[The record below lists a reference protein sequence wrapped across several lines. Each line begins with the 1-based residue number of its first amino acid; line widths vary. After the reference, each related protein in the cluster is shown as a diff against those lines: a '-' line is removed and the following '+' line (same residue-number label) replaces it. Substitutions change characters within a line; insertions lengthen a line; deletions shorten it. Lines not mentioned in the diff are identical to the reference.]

1 MIIDEYLAEIH
12 EALGNPTATK
22 PVPPERYDQFA
33 GIFPPLLLRMWQ
45 TYGFAGFCDGRA
57 WLCDPVE
64 WQPAVDAWTDG
75 LDPHLAMGPDTWH
88 AITRTAFGEFN
99 LWGERTGC
107 SLSILPVHGQIYQT
121 SGAAQEMN
129 TENDRNLQIFAEVLE
144 FPDEDLFGSDDKKLF
159 TRALKAHGPSDP
171 TPCTPSSPPTTSAD
185 HSPSRTSSSTTPSP
199 TSSSS
204 PTSPPTPSWPTS
216 APYSPTHQTPPTNH
230 QQSHNRIRKDPEPF
244 WGTSG

>member
-33 GIFPPLLLRMWQ
+33 GIFPPLLLRLWQ

-88 AITRTAFGEFN
+88 AITRTAFGKFN

-107 SLSILPVHGQIYQT
+107 SLSILPVHGQIYPT
-121 SGAAQEMN
+121 AASIDMMG
-129 TENDRNLQIFAEVLE
+129 TEHARNIQIETAITGSITKT
-144 FPDEDLFGSDDKKLF
+144 DLLGSDEKPLF
-159 TRALKAHGPSDP
+159 KRALKAHGPVGPDTMYTFVPAYHLGGPLTVDHIEIADAVTHVVLLSEI
-171 TPCTPSSPPTTSAD
+171 SPHTVMGDITMSFPD
-185 HSPSRTSSSTTPSP
+185 
-199 TSSSS
+199 
-204 PTSPPTPSWPTS
+204 
-216 APYSPTHQTPPTNH
+216 
-230 QQSHNRIRKDPEPF
+230 
-244 WGTSG
+244 

>member
-1 MIIDEYLAEIH
+1 MITEEQWTYVQRK
-12 EALGNPTATK
+12 LGTPTATK

-88 AITRTAFGEFN
+88 AITRTAFGKFN

-107 SLSILPVHGQIYQT
+107 SLSILPVHGQIYPT
-121 SGAAQEMN
+121 AASIDMMG
-129 TENDRNLQIFAEVLE
+129 TEHARNIQIETAITGSITKT
-144 FPDEDLFGSDDKKLF
+144 DLLGSDEKPLF
-159 TRALKAHGPSDP
+159 KRALKAHGPVGPDTMYTFVP
-171 TPCTPSSPPTTSAD
+171 TYHLGGPLTVDHIEIADAVTHVVLLSEISPHTVMGDITMSFPD
-185 HSPSRTSSSTTPSP
+185 
-199 TSSSS
+199 
-204 PTSPPTPSWPTS
+204 
-216 APYSPTHQTPPTNH
+216 
-230 QQSHNRIRKDPEPF
+230 
-244 WGTSG
+244 

>member
-1 MIIDEYLAEIH
+1 MITEEQWTYVQRK
-12 EALGNPTATK
+12 LGTPTATK

-33 GIFPPLLLRMWQ
+33 GILPPLLLRLWRK
-45 TYGFAGFCDGRA
+45 YGFAGFCNGRG

-64 WQPAVDAWTDG
+64 WQPAVDAWTED
-75 LDPHLAMGPDTWH
+75 LIPHLAMGPDTWH
-88 AITRTAFGEFN
+88 AITRTAFGEFA

-159 TRALKAHGPSDP
+159 TRALKAHGPVGPDTMYTFVP
-171 TPCTPSSPPTTSAD
+171 TYHLGGSLTVKNIIIDDAITHVVLLADIAPHTLMTDLSILFPDSPD
-185 HSPSRTSSSTTPSP
+185 SP
-199 TSSSS
+199 
-204 PTSPPTPSWPTS
+204 
-216 APYSPTHQTPPTNH
+216 
-230 QQSHNRIRKDPEPF
+230 E
-244 WGTSG
+244 

>member
-1 MIIDEYLAEIH
+1 MITEEQWTYVQRK
-12 EALGNPTATK
+12 LGTPTATK

-33 GIFPPLLLRMWQ
+33 GIFPPLLLRLWQ

-88 AITRTAFGEFN
+88 AIIRTAFGEFA

-107 SLSILPVHGQIYQT
+107 SLSVLPVHGQIYQT

-129 TENDRNLQIFAEVLE
+129 TENDRNLQIYAEVLG
-144 FPDEDLFGSDDKKLF
+144 FPKEDLFGSDDKKLF
-159 TRALKAHGPSDP
+159 TRALKVHGPVGPDTMYTFVP
-171 TPCTPSSPPTTSAD
+171 TYHLGGSLAVKNIVIDDAVTYVVLLADIAPHTLMADFSTLFPDSP
-185 HSPSRTSSSTTPSP
+185 
-199 TSSSS
+199 
-204 PTSPPTPSWPTS
+204 
-216 APYSPTHQTPPTNH
+216 
-230 QQSHNRIRKDPEPF
+230 E
-244 WGTSG
+244 